1 VSPLPGSAGQQE
13 ILVRFSIVIPAH
25 NEERFLSGCLDSIER
40 ASSRHVNQVETIVVL
55 NRCSDGTERIARQRR
70 AVVVRDNSKNLA
82 CIRNAGARQATGE
95 VLVTIDADSRMSENM
110 LCEIDA
116 ALRSGKYIG
125 GGVCIR
131 PERTS
136 WGIGSTFFLLKIS
149 MLVTGLSGG
158 LFWCLRRDFE
168 EIHGFN
174 ENLFYAEDY
183 DFGKRLK
190 AHGRKRNLK
199 YRTLRRAFIQTSCR
213 KFDRFGEWHAF
224 SLLLFNAWKL
234 GRGFRDA
241 DSSFANRYFYDF
253 NSAKPGAAADAK
265 KPRR

>member
-1 VSPLPGSAGQQE
+1 M
-13 ILVRFSIVIPAH
+13 RFSIVIPAH
-25 NEERFLSGCLDSIER
+25 NEEGFLPGCLDSIER
-40 ASSRHVNQVETIVVL
+40 ASSKYFNQVEIIVVL
-55 NRCSDGTERIARQRR
+55 NRCSDGTERIAQQRR
-70 AVVVRDNSKNLA
+70 AVVVKDDSRNLA
-82 CIRNAGARQATGE
+82 RIRNAGARQATGE

-125 GGVCIR
+125 GGVCVR

-136 WGIGSTFFLLKIS
+136 LGIGIIYLLLKIS

-158 LFWCLRRDFE
+158 LFWCMRRDFK

-190 AHGRKRNLK
+190 AHGRKQNLK
-199 YRTLRRAFIQTSCR
+199 FRILRRAFIETSCR
-213 KFDRFGEWHAF
+213 KFDRFGDWHIF
-224 SLLLFNAWKL
+224 SLLLFNAGKL
-234 GRGFRDA
+234 SRGFRDG

-253 NSAKPGAAADAK
+253 NSAKPGAAEDAK